1 MSTIDPLAAFGVF
14 IGLGSLLYTLSKD
27 RSEDQSELQQDI
39 AENGKQIAIMQS
51 NCDNNRIT
59 SDEKQ
64 ILTELNIKMGL
75 IWTAISK
82 DLPMGLIKATTPR
95 LDQLLLTING
105 DYANVSDKDVPEFLE
120 LLNQEYEQAKTEEN
134 DTRIVGLALVR
145 DALKLEK
152 GLIDPDTIK
161 LVK

>member
-39 AENGKQIAIMQS
+39 NKNSTQIAILESKSM
-51 NCDNNRIT
+51 T

-82 DLPMGLIKATTPR
+82 ELPLGMIKLNTPR
-95 LDQLLLTING
+95 LDQFLLSING
-105 DYANVSDKDVPEFLE
+105 DYANVPDSDVPEFLE
-120 LLNQEYEQAKTEEN
+120 LLDQEYQEAKHQE
-134 DTRIVGLALVR
+134 DGTRILGLAIVR

-152 GLIDPDTIK
+152 GLIDPDHIK